1 MPDRERGPV
10 SVDGID
16 IPDAFKQGIKPGPL
30 RSPSDG
36 KPQGPPAKAVAD
48 GGAEEGVVSQEC
60 RRLVYPRGLGLGEV
74 GKGGEGGKGGPQIS
88 LWRFEKTR

>member
-16 IPDAFKQGIKPGPL
+16 ILDPFKQGIKPGAL

-36 KPQGPPAKAVAD
+36 KPQGSPPAKAVTD
-48 GGAEEGVVSQEC
+48 GGAEEGVESQEY
-60 RRLVYPRGLGLGEV
+60 RRLVYPCGLGLREV
-74 GKGGEGGKGGPQIS
+74 GKGGEGGKGGIQIS
-88 LWRFEKTR
+88 LW